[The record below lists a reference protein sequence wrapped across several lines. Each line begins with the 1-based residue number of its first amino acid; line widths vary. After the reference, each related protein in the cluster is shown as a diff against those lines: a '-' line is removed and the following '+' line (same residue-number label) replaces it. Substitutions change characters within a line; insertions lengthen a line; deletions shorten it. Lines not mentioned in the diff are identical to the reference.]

1 MFISFV
7 NSKTGEE
14 LFDKAQSL
22 HLDSDEP
29 NGYSLQVRTT
39 DFEVS
44 LYNTCSW
51 DTIELWQ
58 SNECFTYKFNETTKK
73 YEGPCFKYVKSTFSS
88 NPIKP
93 TIESYTRPELAQI
106 MKWLIA

>member
-1 MFISFV
+1 MFISFK
-7 NSKTGEE
+7 NSKNNEE
-14 LFDKAQSL
+14 LFDKAKCF
-22 HLDSDEP
+22 HLSSDAP

-39 DFEVS
+39 DFEVP
-44 LYNTCSW
+44 LYDTCSW
-51 DTIELWQ
+51 DIIELWQ
-58 SNECFTYKFNETTKK
+58 SDECFTYKFNETTKK